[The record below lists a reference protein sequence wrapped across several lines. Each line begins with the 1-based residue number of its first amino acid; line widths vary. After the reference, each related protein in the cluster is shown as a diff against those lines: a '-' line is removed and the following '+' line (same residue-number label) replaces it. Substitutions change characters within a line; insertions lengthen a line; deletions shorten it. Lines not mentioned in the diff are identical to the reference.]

1 MGDKIT
7 KSEEEW
13 RAQLGEDSY
22 RVSRQGGTEPAFTG
36 AFLDNKAAG
45 TYVCVGCGAELFS
58 SKAKYDSGC
67 GWPSFTEA
75 LDGDGV
81 TERLDHTLGMT
92 RTEILCSKCDGHLG
106 HVFPDGPTESGL
118 RYCTNS
124 LSLDFTPNENGE
136 D

>member
-67 GWPSFTEA
+67 GWPSFSEA
-75 LDGDGV
+75 LDEGGV
-81 TERLDHTLGMT
+81 TEQLDHTLGMT